1 MDVDRGRRLA
11 YHSAPAAGRRG
22 AHQGGRD
29 MGIANT
35 LGIYLRQSAASR
47 SDRPAETLPAQP
59 TPSEQWQPSPRE
71 APVSPGPVPVA
82 APAGTADRIVD
93 YLRSKGPT
101 PTVSI
106 VQDLGLTL
114 DDAMLA
120 LERLESFGFVTVD
133 RAEGKATVALP
144 G

>member
-1 MDVDRGRRLA
+1 MA
-11 YHSAPAAGRRG
+11 IP
-22 AHQGGRD
+22 
-29 MGIANT
+29 NT
-35 LGIYLRQSAASR
+35 VGIYLRQNAASG

-59 TPSEQWQPSPRE
+59 PAQPEWQPSSRQGPT
-71 APVSPGPVPVA
+71 PGPVPTA
-82 APAGTADRIVD
+82 TPATADRIVD

-101 PTVSI
+101 PTVGI

-133 RAEGKATVALP
+133 RAEGKATVALA